1 MLIACWS
8 PKGGS
13 GTTVVSCALAAVLA
27 RAGGSGGAVLADLCG
42 DVPAALGLTAG
53 SGSVPALVDWLGA
66 GPGVPADALRRMELD
81 AGGGLAVLP
90 WAQPR
95 GRPGEPSPGT
105 GSPAVLA
112 ERAEDLAAAL
122 SGDDRPVVV
131 DCGRAHSGLEL
142 AVAAAAEQSLLVL
155 RPCYLALRRAL
166 EAPIR
171 PSGLVVVREPNRALS
186 SRDIEDVLGVPIRAE
201 IPYDAAVA
209 RCVDAGLLARRIPR
223 GLERA
228 LRQAA

>member
-1 MLIACWS
+1 M
-8 PKGGS
+8 
-13 GTTVVSCALAAVLA
+13 
-27 RAGGSGGAVLADLCG
+27 CG

-53 SGSVPALVDWLGA
+53 PGPGLADWLRA
-66 GPGVPADALRRMELD
+66 SSDVPADALRRMEID

-90 WAQPR
+90 WASGHGPASSLH
-95 GRPGEPSPGT
+95 GGCGT
-105 GSPAVLA
+105 ESVD
-112 ERAEDLAAAL
+112 RAEDLAAAL
-122 SGDDRPVVV
+122 AGDGRTVVF
-131 DCGRAHSGLEL
+131 DCGTARSGPEL
-142 AVAAAAEQSLLVL
+142 TVAAAADQSLLVL

-201 IPYDAAVA
+201 IPYDPAVS